1 MSNEYV
7 IVPKS
12 EYEIAKWAIVFT
24 EIDLEKIIENRES
37 FIKFLQKSIHK
48 YKSDHGQLLDV
59 GKEAETYIAI
69 NTIQLLIKSLENT
82 YTMYKEMKQK
92 EKE

>member
-12 EYEIAKWAIVFT
+12 EYDMVKWAIIFT
-24 EIDLEKIIENRES
+24 ELDLEDIIEKRES
-37 FIKFLQKSIHK
+37 FIKFLKKSIHK
-48 YKSDHGQLLDV
+48 YQADHGQLLDV

-69 NTIQLLIKSLENT
+69 KTIQGLIQSIDSTFQE
-82 YTMYKEMKQK
+82 YKEMKQK
-92 EKE
+92 GDH

>member
-7 IVPKS
+7 IIPKS
-12 EYEIAKWAIVFT
+12 EREIAKWSIIFS
-24 EIDLEKIIENRES
+24 EIDLENILENRES

-69 NTIQLLIKSLENT
+69 NTIQLLIQSLENT
-82 YTMYKEMKQK
+82 FTMYKEMKLK